1 MDRQSRLETWGSV
14 YLNGDDT
21 LVSCNQ
27 VNAEDKDS
35 TGKLLPY
42 NTDLEYLDENVQVHK
57 FEGALNRYH
66 SL

>member
-1 MDRQSRLETWGSV
+1 M